1 MNRSRILSNK
11 YIIMRILQINE
22 LQYSEIIEQLG
33 HEYLR
38 TYFADKD
45 GNLDDFS
52 IELIDVLTHSKT
64 FWIWWLFR
72 WNDNDEKYIKE
83 AELRLELKSKNAY
96 IDYHRLMFYPLPDY
110 LLKNIVLTLNTKR
123 YATQRTS

>member
-45 GNLDDFS
+45 G
-52 IELIDVLTHSKT
+52 
-64 FWIWWLFR
+64 
-72 WNDNDEKYIKE
+72 
-83 AELRLELKSKNAY
+83 
-96 IDYHRLMFYPLPDY
+96 
-110 LLKNIVLTLNTKR
+110 
-123 YATQRTS
+123 